1 MMRPQ
6 VSWYVCLMADLP
18 IVAKSIV
25 DGESDRGN
33 GGNGGSGRGSEV
45 GVGLEV
51 PRAMHNGLLLGIAK
65 DRFFAFFM

>member
-45 GVGLEV
+45 DIGL
-51 PRAMHNGLLLGIAK
+51 
-65 DRFFAFFM
+65 